1 MPESEPQFY
10 DRAIR
15 RIRWFI
21 LVLGLSGAVL
31 LASLQGPRMGFGFLV
46 GAAVS
51 FLSFWRWQQIVEAFA
66 ADQKRRR
73 SYRFFVLRILVFTA
87 LAYVIIRFL
96 GLNIAAAVSG
106 LLVSG
111 AAVILELVYE
121 LIYARA

>member
-21 LVLGLSGAVL
+21 LVLGLSGAVF
-31 LASLQGPRMGFGFLV
+31 LASFQGPRIGFGFLV

-51 FLSFWRWQQIVEAFA
+51 FVSFWRWQQIVEAFGP
-66 ADQKRRR
+66 DRKRR